1 MTTCP
6 KCNNTGW
13 YAYDHNHS
21 KVCEVCCTH
30 TDGWWKLE
38 EHYGESN
45 GRDESLITGSSKSSL
60 NAKYACKTG
69 CGVVKAYEDLCEE
82 QIVNVTV
89 YRF

>member
-1 MTTCP
+1 MNCP

-21 KVCEVCCTH
+21 KICEVCCTH
-30 TDGWWKLE
+30 SDGWWKLE
-38 EHYGESN
+38 EPFKVTFELTVLEDPSQHYGDKN
-45 GRDESLITGSSKSSL
+45 G
-60 NAKYACKTG
+60 KYACKTG
-69 CGVVKAYEDLCEE
+69 CGVVKAYEDLYEE